1 MFFVDIVWFCGM
13 FFYIKS
19 KLKEIKKMADTDKST
34 LSNLDKVR
42 VIEKLSELLQK
53 EVSALREAGYENV
66 IGAKRCAEED
76 TQARNA
82 FVEHITV
89 PDNAGDRLC
98 KKYGITGD
106 TELAQIV
113 NHVDNYV
120 KEHKELS
127 DIQKCYILM
136 IVFAGAFY
144 GTYEFLHD
152 LSGKQDFT
160 DAQKSQLEYL
170 GNSVDWLNKNIVS
183 VQGDFINCDHNGKAL
198 KFLEND
204 ILSWRNKNSLDELGN
219 LLTGVYKTKWW
230 PEDRCLSEEYSEPSN
245 LFFSKFT
252 NVWYGIASGWIEH
265 HRLVKYLSMEN
276 KDIARFICATKRMG
290 KEYAFA
296 PTINL
301 YKGMVCNYMDF
312 IINFHNNTIKI
323 YSPKAT
329 EVEKRIVKYYDAL
342 VAQNS
347 TAVQNMLKLH
357 K

>member
-1 MFFVDIVWFCGM
+1 M
-13 FFYIKS
+13 S
-19 KLKEIKKMADTDKST
+19 ENNQPQLTS
-34 LSNLDKVR
+34 LDKVR

-89 PDNAGDRLC
+89 PDDSGDRLC

-120 KEHKELS
+120 KEHEELS
-127 DIQKCYILM
+127 DIQKCYILI
-136 IVFAGAFY
+136 IVFAGIFY

-152 LSGKQDFT
+152 LSRKQDFT
-160 DAQKSQLEYL
+160 DVQKSQLEYL
-170 GNSVDWLNKNIVS
+170 GNTVDWLNKNIVL
-183 VQGDFINCDHNGKAL
+183 VQRDFINCNHNGKAL
-198 KFLEND
+198 KFLED
-204 ILSWRNKNSLDELGN
+204 YTLSWRNKSNLDELGN
-219 LLTGVYKTKWW
+219 ILKGVYKIKWW
-230 PEDRCLSEEYSEPSN
+230 PEDKCLCEEYSEPSN
-245 LFFSKFT
+245 LFFRNFMSA
-252 NVWYGIASGWIEH
+252 WYGVASGRIDH
-265 HRLVKYLSMEN
+265 HTLGKYFSMEN
-276 KDIARFICATKRMG
+276 KDIARFVCATKRMG

-312 IINFHNNTIKI
+312 IINFDNNTIKI

-329 EVEKRIVKYYDAL
+329 EVEKRIVKYYDTL